1 MRSAEYVGKVAEK
14 VIAAMSQPYS
24 IESTEVTISPSI
36 GVSLYPADG
45 RDVDMLIRNADAA
58 MYHAKKLGRNN
69 FQFYSMEMNAEAAER
84 LVMETAL
91 RRAVENNELFLHY
104 QAQYDLDSGQMV
116 GAEALLRWHN
126 PEWGEVSPARFVPIL
141 EDTGLIGLVGERVL
155 SQACETYLE
164 LKEALPAEFMMAVN
178 LSGRQFK
185 GGNLASDIRRLLK
198 RNGMPAANLE
208 LEITESM
215 LMEDTQLA
223 TLTLRELSQM
233 GINLAI
239 DDFGTGYSSL
249 SYLKQFP
256 LNVLKIDSSFIRDL
270 TTDKEDAAIVDAI
283 MAMSESLGLT
293 VVAEGV
299 ETDEQLTYLKQHH
312 CQRAQGYLLS
322 RPLDKDAFM
331 ALVKQSVSA

>member
-1 MRSAEYVGKVAEK
+1 
-14 VIAAMSQPYS
+14 
-24 IESTEVTISPSI
+24 
-36 GVSLYPADG
+36 
-45 RDVDMLIRNADAA
+45 
-58 MYHAKKLGRNN
+58 
-69 FQFYSMEMNAEAAER
+69 
-84 LVMETAL
+84 
-91 RRAVENNELFLHY
+91 
-104 QAQYDLDSGQMV
+104 
-116 GAEALLRWHN
+116 
-126 PEWGEVSPARFVPIL
+126 
-141 EDTGLIGLVGERVL
+141 
-155 SQACETYLE
+155 
-164 LKEALPAEFMMAVN
+164 
-178 LSGRQFK
+178 
-185 GGNLASDIRRLLK
+185 
-198 RNGMPAANLE
+198 
-208 LEITESM
+208 
-215 LMEDTQLA
+215 
-223 TLTLRELSQM
+223 M

-331 ALVKQSVSA
+331 ALVKQSLSA